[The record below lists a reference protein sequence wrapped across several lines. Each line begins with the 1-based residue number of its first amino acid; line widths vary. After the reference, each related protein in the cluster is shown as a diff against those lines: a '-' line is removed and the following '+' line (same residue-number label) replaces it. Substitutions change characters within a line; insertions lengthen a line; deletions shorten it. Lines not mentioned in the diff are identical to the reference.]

1 MATQTNTGE
10 NEMEN
15 YIETIN
21 GYELWRSDTGMI
33 QAWNPETND
42 YGEFDTVSGA
52 RVYAMV

>member
-1 MATQTNTGE
+1 
-10 NEMEN
+10 MEN